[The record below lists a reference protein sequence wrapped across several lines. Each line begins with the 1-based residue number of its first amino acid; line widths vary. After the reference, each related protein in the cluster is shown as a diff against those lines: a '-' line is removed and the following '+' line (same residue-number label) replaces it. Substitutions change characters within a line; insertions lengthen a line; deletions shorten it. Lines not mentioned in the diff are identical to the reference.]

1 MNLLTKMFLILQGES
16 ANLSIV
22 HRYNITI
29 IGNMTDQHAMNINKL
44 IVRYDEDTWTELL
57 SEVYEMDCQVV
68 IISKSDA
75 NKICL

>member
-16 ANLSIV
+16 ANFSIV

-29 IGNMTDQHAMNINKL
+29 ILNMTDQHAMNIDKL

-57 SEVYEMDCQVV
+57 SVCM
-68 IISKSDA
+68 
-75 NKICL
+75 ICIDRL